1 MGEARNQWAS
11 RLAQVEKRGKAPLV
25 NRGGSVS
32 CGSLSC
38 EPLSLGSQCS
48 SLVSSRATMVRTK
61 ADSVP
66 GTYRKVVASRAPRK
80 VLGPSTSATNSRAF
94 SSSRKEHVLCNLITV
109 MMKKNRTFLLFFNNI
124 SCLRWYS
131 RIKICID
138 RFFQLALLN
147 RHLI

>member
-66 GTYRKVVASRAPRK
+66 GTYRKGEAIRRGLGCGVQGRVPLTSPAQAP
-80 VLGPSTSATNSRAF
+80 
-94 SSSRKEHVLCNLITV
+94 NLRV
-109 MMKKNRTFLLFFNNI
+109 EAAEK
-124 SCLRWYS
+124 
-131 RIKICID
+131 
-138 RFFQLALLN
+138 AV
-147 RHLI
+147 

>member
-66 GTYRKVVASRAPRK
+66 GTYRKAENKYSGGNPVCVRPTPKWQKGIGEFFRLSPKDSEKENRIPEEPGSSGLGKTNRK
-80 VLGPSTSATNSRAF
+80 ARPLQPDHSDDE
-94 SSSRKEHVLCNLITV
+94 KE
-109 MMKKNRTFLLFFNNI
+109 
-124 SCLRWYS
+124 
-131 RIKICID
+131 
-138 RFFQLALLN
+138 
-147 RHLI
+147 